1 MAQTELTVFAHI
13 ASGFVPAGLVE
24 LTEINNAV
32 EASSFAYGTRYLDRP
47 EAFEVDPVSLSLR
60 DKAPVRGVHLFPV
73 NQLTLFGGIRDAAPD
88 AWGRRV
94 IEAHRKVPANSLPE
108 SAYLIEAGSERV
120 GALDV
125 RETRDAAPRTGVGAV
140 HSLQYL
146 LETVERVERG
156 ESVPTRLTDLLGS
169 GAGAGG
175 ARPKASARD
184 EQGVLWLAKFSS
196 VSDTFD
202 VARAESATLKLARLC
217 GMTVPEAKVLELGT
231 KPCLLIR
238 RFDRYW
244 QNANE
249 LLAPG
254 VALYETEPKPGATE
268 HRLPFA
274 SGLTMA
280 ACDEMES
287 RLKGYDDLAHAIR
300 ARAHPDAIRAD
311 NRELFARMVFNIMV
325 SNDDDHL
332 RNHGFVLDPVM
343 KGWRLSPLYDVVPRP
358 GNAYQRFLHLKV
370 GQQGKLATLD
380 NAMSGYAAFS
390 LSRPEAVAVIAK
402 ICAQV
407 AKWKSVFEEFGVQ
420 GRLIDTLAPA
430 FRDILEVASA
440 ELYEQIER
448 AAQMAPPRQGR

>member
-1 MAQTELTVFAHI
+1 MAQTELAVFAHI

-24 LTEINNAV
+24 LIESNTEV
-32 EASSFAYGTRYLDRP
+32 QASSFAYGTRYLDRP

-60 DKAPVRGVHLFPV
+60 DKAAVRAVRLFPV
-73 NQLTLFGGIRDAAPD
+73 NQLTQFGGIRDAAPD

-108 SAYLIEAGSERV
+108 STYLIEAGSERV
-120 GALDV
+120 GALDL
-125 RETRDAAPRTGVGAV
+125 RESLDAAPRAGVGAV

-156 ESVPTRLTDLLGS
+156 ESVPARLTDLLGS
-169 GAGAGG
+169 GAGLGG

-184 EQGVLWLAKFSS
+184 EQGVLWLAKFPS

-217 GMTVPEAKVLELGT
+217 GMTVPEVKVIELGA

-244 QNANE
+244 RNATE
-249 LLAPG
+249 ALAPNT
-254 VALYETEPKPGATE
+254 ALHETEPKPGSME
-268 HRLPFA
+268 HRLPFV

-280 ACDEMES
+280 ACGEMES
-287 RLKGYDDLAHAIR
+287 RLKGYDDLAQAIR
-300 ARAHPDAIRAD
+300 RHAHPDAIRND
-311 NRELFARMVFNIMV
+311 NRELFARLVFNIMV

-332 RNHGFVLDPVM
+332 RNHGFVLDPAL

-358 GNAYQRFLHLKV
+358 GNAHERFLHLKV

-390 LSRPEAVAVIAK
+390 LSRPEAVAVMAK
-402 ICAQV
+402 ICVQV
-407 AKWKSVFEEFGVQ
+407 AKWKTVFEEFGVP

-430 FRDILEVASA
+430 FREVQEVASN
-440 ELYEQIER
+440 ELREQIER
-448 AAQMAPPRQGR
+448 AAQT